1 MGEDIA
7 TGIPGSAIALPPG
20 KGGKE
25 LIPLESELQPVSRD
39 REWDGRQ
46 ILVWEQGLC

>member
-1 MGEDIA
+1 MVGEDMA

-25 LIPLESELQPVSRD
+25 LILLESKLQPVSRD
-39 REWDGRQ
+39 M
-46 ILVWEQGLC
+46 V